1 MLSIGLAGFL
11 LLSTLWS
18 VDPQDT
24 ATRAVL
30 YLFVVIGAIG
40 IASNLDGDEF
50 MSLLALTCFLS
61 GAASLVLLAV
71 SPANAQVI
79 TADSVDFR
87 GIFSQ
92 KNVLGEAMVVG
103 ALASLHGLRVGNG
116 KRLRYAVILVL
127 VAAVAFVSKSA
138 TSCLTIF
145 AFCGTD
151 AAMTLIRKGGTARIL
166 AICATISVLPLLIF
180 GAAFPDSILEMIGK
194 DPTLTGRTD
203 IWTYVLADIYQ
214 KPLLGWGYLAF
225 WSPHNLAAMEISEV
239 FHWFVPQAHNG
250 LLEMLLNVGLIGT
263 VFFIILWVRNVRLAI
278 RCLRTSEKALAIS
291 CLLSCVGVI
300 LVGISEIVLIAPFE
314 ASTGVFFITGLMCEK
329 TVRATRWGRYPHITA
344 SI

>member
-1 MLSIGLAGFL
+1 MLRWYYWASIFFILQGIQALDILDRVIYGQWEGKPGDKLTQSLNLLLILVSLALFGRGFLLLRRLRTGTMLSIGLAGFL

-103 ALASLHGLRVGNG
+103 ALASLHGL
-116 KRLRYAVILVL
+116 
-127 VAAVAFVSKSA
+127 
-138 TSCLTIF
+138 
-145 AFCGTD
+145 
-151 AAMTLIRKGGTARIL
+151 
-166 AICATISVLPLLIF
+166 
-180 GAAFPDSILEMIGK
+180 
-194 DPTLTGRTD
+194 
-203 IWTYVLADIYQ
+203 
-214 KPLLGWGYLAF
+214 
-225 WSPHNLAAMEISEV
+225 
-239 FHWFVPQAHNG
+239 
-250 LLEMLLNVGLIGT
+250 
-263 VFFIILWVRNVRLAI
+263 
-278 RCLRTSEKALAIS
+278 
-291 CLLSCVGVI
+291 
-300 LVGISEIVLIAPFE
+300 
-314 ASTGVFFITGLMCEK
+314 
-329 TVRATRWGRYPHITA
+329 
-344 SI
+344 